1 MSERRTSRAILG
13 SFLFLLVVPGTVA
26 GLVPFALT
34 GWRVQSPLLPDH
46 PALRISGAAL
56 ALAGFA
62 SLLESFTRFAVRGR
76 GTPAPVAPPTRLV
89 ISGQYRHVRNPMY
102 LAILALVVGQGMVF
116 GNVSLLAYAAVLWI
130 LFHAWVVWYEEPKLV
145 RQFGSSY
152 QTYQKNVR
160 RWWPRVRPWHAG

>member
-1 MSERRTSRAILG
+1 
-13 SFLFLLVVPGTVA
+13 
-26 GLVPFALT
+26 
-34 GWRVQSPLLPDH
+34 
-46 PALRISGAAL
+46 
-56 ALAGFA
+56 
-62 SLLESFTRFAVRGR
+62 
-76 GTPAPVAPPTRLV
+76 
-89 ISGQYRHVRNPMY
+89 MY